1 MLYCQYLTRD
11 NDYESHK
18 YIFIDEAQDLS
29 VSEIELINR
38 INYRV
43 EKGEID
49 IVDEPI
55 LNLFG
60 DVNQVITKHSIS
72 DWKMVK
78 EVPNVIFLE
87 ENFRNTNQV
96 VDYCNNNLPFN
107 MTKIGV
113 DMDKV
118 DEYKSVDDLIECSMS
133 INNNA
138 IFIVKDDYSKEDL
151 KITLNRKNIYE
162 YKIYTVKEVK
172 GLEFKEV
179 YVFVTDMTANEK
191 YISYTRALVKLNVI
205 KDLPQ
210 LVDRNTKLI
219 VQGDEQTG
227 EPSMN
232 ID

>member
-1 MLYCQYLTRD
+1 
-11 NDYESHK
+11 
-18 YIFIDEAQDLS
+18 
-29 VSEIELINR
+29 
-38 INYRV
+38 
-43 EKGEID
+43 
-49 IVDEPI
+49 
-55 LNLFG
+55 
-60 DVNQVITKHSIS
+60 
-72 DWKMVK
+72 MVK